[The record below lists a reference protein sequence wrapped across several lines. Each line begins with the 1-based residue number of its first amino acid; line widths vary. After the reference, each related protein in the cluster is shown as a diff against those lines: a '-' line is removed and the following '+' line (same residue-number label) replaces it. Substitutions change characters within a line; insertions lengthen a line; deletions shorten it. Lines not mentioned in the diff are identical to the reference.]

1 MNLKKIIKK
10 PIITEKFMSKTAQ
23 DCYAFKV
30 DKKSTKN
37 QIREAIEEKF
47 KVNVIKV
54 RTIVVKGKT
63 RLSGK
68 RKKKVKLGD
77 WKKAIIKIKKGQKIK
92 GFGGEDGK

>member
-23 DCYAFKV
+23 DCYTFKV
-30 DKKSTKN
+30 DRKSTKN
-37 QIREAIEEKF
+37 QIGKAIEEKF

-54 RTIVVKGKT
+54 RTIVVKGKS
-63 RLSGK
+63 RSSGK
-68 RKKKVKLGD
+68 RRKKVKLGD
-77 WKKAIIKIKKGQKIK
+77 WKKAIVKIKKGQKIE